1 MRVNQ
6 FLNMYIFLAG
16 GDRAA
21 GKIDESMIKNESAV
35 CFAYVKTD
43 RGVRPCLQ
51 FTNVL
56 KVATK
61 YPVAPAYGSFT
72 NS

>member
-43 RGVRPCLQ
+43 RGVYDRAEAGAL
-51 FTNVL
+51 
-56 KVATK
+56 
-61 YPVAPAYGSFT
+61 
-72 NS
+72 

>member
-1 MRVNQ
+1 MMTVLARHKVRCISKRVYQ

-21 GKIDESMIKNESAV
+21 GKIDESMIKNESTV

-43 RGVRPCLQ
+43 RGVRP
-51 FTNVL
+51 
-56 KVATK
+56 
-61 YPVAPAYGSFT
+61 
-72 NS
+72 

>member
-21 GKIDESMIKNESAV
+21 GKIDESMIKTKVLYVLHTSKPTE
-35 CFAYVKTD
+35 AYD
-43 RGVRPCLQ
+43 RGTV
-51 FTNVL
+51 V
-56 KVATK
+56 KHE
-61 YPVAPAYGSFT
+61 
-72 NS
+72 

>member
-6 FLNMYIFLAG
+6 FLNMYIFVAG

-35 CFAYVKTD
+35 CFAFVKTD
-43 RGVRPCLQ
+43 RGVRPWV
-51 FTNVL
+51 NGG
-56 KVATK
+56 VASK
-61 YPVAPAYGSFT
+61 FRVFSP
-72 NS
+72 